1 VKEAEEEVKH
11 GVRDRRYFGGHYP
24 GHRDLA
30 ATLDL
35 RSVGRSGSGA
45 EQRKEDTVGR
55 KKSSR
60 QDKNEGAMDKA
71 KGRAKEAAGAVTGD
85 ETRKSEGRADQRSG
99 TAKEKKGKLKD
110 LFK

>member
-1 VKEAEEEVKH
+1 MKH
-11 GVRDRRYFGGHYP
+11 AVRDRRYFGGHYP
-24 GHRDLA
+24 GHHSLA
-30 ATLDL
+30 VTLDL
-35 RSVGRSGSGA
+35 RTVGRSGSDA
-45 EQRKEDTVGR
+45 QQRKENPVGR

-71 KGRAKEAAGAVTGD
+71 KGRMKEAAGAVTGD

-99 TAKEKKGKLKD
+99 TTKEKKGKLKD